1 MPNKSELFETKNKI
15 LDELNDGHKGTID
28 VFVQLLEVLIAEGH
42 QDNENSRG
50 EDFLIIQGG
59 IKKCREIVSF
69 LKKEHSFLKKERS

>member
-1 MPNKSELFETKNKI
+1 M
-15 LDELNDGHKGTID
+15 
-28 VFVQLLEVLIAEGH
+28 FVQLLEVLIAEGH